1 MRLAIVASAL
11 LYFLGASAALAQ
23 SDSSHHAGHSADST
37 RKRLLYKG
45 LGYGSDAYVSPATV
59 ILNKGFDVFQLQSS
73 SRDIWHFPYRASF
86 DHAVVRAFTQAGPT
100 VRTFGGWWR
109 LTRVELLPL
118 GLEFEEMNWLA
129 NYTEHLI
136 GGGLTMRMLDEWY
149 RAHHVPMPR
158 LMAVATTYAASALNE
173 MTEQPNSGP
182 TAGGIADLV
191 IFDVAGVALFH
202 WDQPTRFLVE
212 RWHAADWSS
221 QASFTF
227 PNKELQNNGQYMTL
241 KIPVGLG
248 RTRFFVRGGLGAQ
261 LGATRAL
268 SGGHSVSLGLGGD
281 TEVRNVDSTGHE
293 TIEFVPSAGVYYDRN
308 NSLLWSA
315 TLSYLENQ
323 VTMNVYPAVIPKV
336 PRDLGLWAVYTRHH
350 QLRFGITHR
359 RALGLGV
366 GYGR

>member
-1 MRLAIVASAL
+1 MKHLTALAAL
-11 LYFLGASAALAQ
+11 LLGFGVSPAAAQ
-23 SDSSHHAGHSADST
+23 RDTTDRPTHADSV
-37 RKRLLYKG
+37 KPKVRLYRG

-59 ILNKGFDVFQLQSS
+59 LLNKGFDVFQLRSS
-73 SRDIWHFPYRASF
+73 TRDAWNFPYRQSF
-86 DHAVVRAFTQAGPT
+86 DHAVVRAFTHIGPT
-100 VRTFGGWWR
+100 MKTFGGWWR

-136 GGGLTMRMLDEWY
+136 GGGLTMRMLDDWY
-149 RAHHVPMPR
+149 RAHRVPFPR
-158 LMAVATTYAASALNE
+158 AMAMATTYAASALNE

-182 TAGGIADLV
+182 TGGGIADLV
-191 IFDVAGVALFH
+191 IFDVAAVLLFH

-212 RWHAADWSS
+212 EWHAADWSN

-227 PNKELQNNGQYMTL
+227 PNKQLQNNGQYMTL

-248 RTRFFVRGGLGAQ
+248 RTRLFVRGGLGAQ

-268 SGGHSVSLGLGGD
+268 NDEYSVSIGVGGD
-281 TEVRNVDSTGHE
+281 TEVRHVDATGHE

-308 NSLLWSA
+308 NSLLWSLA
-315 TLSYLENQ
+315 LSHMENLL
-323 VTMNVYPAVIPKV
+323 TANVYPGVVPKV
-336 PRDLGLWAVYTRHH
+336 PRDVGLWAVYTRHNE
-350 QLRFGITHR
+350 LRIGITHR
-359 RALGLGV
+359 RALGVGV

>member
-1 MRLAIVASAL
+1 MRRAVVAIAL
-11 LYFLGASAALAQ
+11 LWTAGAQTAIAQ
-23 SDSSHHAGHSADST
+23 SDTTAADSAP
-37 RKRLLYKG
+37 KRLLYRG
-45 LGYGSDAYVSPATV
+45 LSYGSDAYVSPATI
-59 ILNKGFDVFQLQSS
+59 ILNKGFDIFQLRSS
-73 SRDIWHFPYRASF
+73 SRDVWDFPYRRSF
-86 DHAVVRAFTQAGPT
+86 DHAVVRAFTQIGPT
-100 VRTFGGWWR
+100 VNTFGGWWR

-149 RAHHVPMPR
+149 RAHRVPFPR
-158 LMAVATTYAASALNE
+158 AMAMITTYTAAALNE

-191 IFDVAGVALFH
+191 IFDLAGVLLFQ

-212 RWHAADWSS
+212 QWHAADWSN

-227 PNKELQNNGQYMTL
+227 PNRQLQNNGQYVTL

-248 RTRFFVRGGLGAQ
+248 RNRLFVRGGLGAQ
-261 LGATRAL
+261 LGVTRAL
-268 SGGHSVSLGLGGD
+268 NPEHSLSIGVGGD
-281 TEVRNVDSTGHE
+281 TEVRHVDSTGHE

-308 NSLLWSA
+308 NSLLWS
-315 TLSYLENQ
+315 
-323 VTMNVYPAVIPKV
+323 VTMSHMENLLTLNVYPAVIPKV
-336 PRDLGLWAVYTRHH
+336 PRDLGLWAVYTRHNE
-350 QLRFGITHR
+350 LRFGITHR
-359 RALGLGV
+359 LALGIGA

>member
-1 MRLAIVASAL
+1 M
-11 LYFLGASAALAQ
+11 
-23 SDSSHHAGHSADST
+23 
-37 RKRLLYKG
+37 KRLLAVGALLGGIALPVFPQPGPTTPADSARHRPLLYRG

-73 SRDIWHFPYRASF
+73 SRDVWSFPYRQSF
-86 DHAVVRAFTQAGPT
+86 DHAVVKAYTQIGPT

-149 RAHHVPMPR
+149 RAHGVPFPR
-158 LMAVATTYAASALNE
+158 IMAVATTYTASALNE
-173 MTEQPNSGP
+173 MTEQPGSGP

-191 IFDVAGVALFH
+191 IFDVAGVLLFH

-212 RWHAADWSS
+212 KWHAADWSH
-221 QASFTF
+221 QAAFTF
-227 PNKELQNNGQYMTL
+227 PNRELQNNGQYVTL

-248 RTRFFVRGGLGAQ
+248 RNRLFVRGGLGAQ
-261 LGATRAL
+261 LGVTRKL
-268 SGGHSVSLGLGGD
+268 SGDHSVSVAMGGD
-281 TEVRNVDSTGHE
+281 TEVRRVDSTGHE

-308 NSLLWSA
+308 NSLLWSVA
-315 TLSYLENQ
+315 MSYLENQ
-323 VTMNVYPAVIPKV
+323 LTVNVYPNVLPRI
-336 PRDLGLWAVYTRHH
+336 PRDIGLWAVYTRHNE
-350 QLRFGITHR
+350 LRFGVTHR
-359 RALGLGV
+359 RLMGLGA